1 MKLKDYI
8 EDLGVKKIAAVCD
21 VEPSATYRWASLQ
34 GVPKPEHGLKIVK
47 YSNGLV
53 DWNDIYQP
61 YFDQFN
67 TDPNQL
73 SFDDLK

>member
-8 EDLGVKKIAAVCD
+8 EDYGVKKIAAICD
-21 VEPSATYRWASLQ
+21 VELNAVYQWVGMT
-34 GVPKPEHGLKIVK
+34 GVPRPKHAAMIVS

-67 TDPNQL
+67 KDPNQL
-73 SFDDLK
+73 TFEDLK